1 MKKLL
6 VFLVLLG
13 PALSLRAQEAG
24 EVAAEKARLAAQR
37 AQAEQVFQA
46 EEKACYAKFAVND
59 CVDAA
64 RAKRREALAGLRK
77 QEIALNDAER
87 QRKAAARLRDIE
99 ERNSSESQRSQAE
112 QRAKALAEQR
122 DRESRAAEKAAE
134 RAAREGRAEP
144 AVREKGERDS
154 AREQKSEQ
162 AERNRKQHE
171 QRLLQAQERKAKFEK
186 RLAERKKD
194 AAPPLPVPR

>member
-1 MKKLL
+1 MKTLL
-6 VFLVLLG
+6 VLLVLLG

-24 EVAAEKARLAAQR
+24 EVAAERARLQAQR
-37 AQAEQVFQA
+37 AQAEDVFKA

-64 RAKRREALAGLRK
+64 RAKRREVLAGLRK

-87 QRKAAARLRDIE
+87 RRKAAERLRDIE
-99 ERNSSESQRSQAE
+99 ERTSGEPQRGQSE
-112 QRAKALAEQR
+112 QRTKALADQR
-122 DRESRAAEKAAE
+122 EREARAAEKAAE
-134 RAAREGRAEP
+134 RAAREGRP
-144 AVREKGERDS
+144 APAAPEKGERDGT
-154 AREQKSEQ
+154 REQKSEQ

-194 AAPPLPVPR
+194 AAQPLPVPR